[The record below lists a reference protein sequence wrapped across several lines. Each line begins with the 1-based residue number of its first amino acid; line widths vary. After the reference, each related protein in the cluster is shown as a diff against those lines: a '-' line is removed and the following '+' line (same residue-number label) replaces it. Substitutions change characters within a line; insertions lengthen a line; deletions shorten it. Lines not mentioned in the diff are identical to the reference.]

1 MAWSTREIAQ
11 LAGTSLRTV
20 RHYHEIGLLEL
31 PERRANG
38 YKQYSVTHLV
48 RILHIKRLT
57 ELGFSLSQIAGMTET
72 DSRPDE
78 ALRTLDAE
86 LAATIERLQRA
97 RLELGLILRQSTPAA
112 LPSAFTGATAVT
124 DLSNADRS
132 FVTVLSR
139 VLGTQTLQA
148 WADMLQQPV
157 VDHAALQFTHLPA
170 DADEQTR
177 ADLARGLVPYVRS
190 LYSEHPA
197 IGITNTGTP
206 HTKQYVEETVSEALT
221 QLYNPAQLDV
231 LRRTNR
237 LLAGNSIPDGEKPA
251 D

>member
-1 MAWSTREIAQ
+1 MAWSTRDIAQ

-20 RHYHEIGLLEL
+20 RHYHEVGLLEL

-38 YKQYSVTHLV
+38 YKQYGVTHLV

-72 DSRPDE
+72 ESRPDE

-97 RLELGLILRQSTPAA
+97 RLELGLILRESTPTE
-112 LPSAFTGATAVT
+112 LPSEFTAATAMT
-124 DLSNADRS
+124 HLPNADRS

-157 VDHAALQFTHLPA
+157 TDRAALQFTHLPA
-170 DADEQTR
+170 DADELTR
-177 ADLARGLVPYVRS
+177 IDLAQGLVPYIRS

-197 IGITNTGTP
+197 IGITNIGTP
-206 HTKQYVEETVSEALT
+206 HSQQYVEETISEALT

-231 LRRTNR
+231 LRRTN
-237 LLAGNSIPDGEKPA
+237 LLLTSNKFPEGQEPTE
-251 D
+251 